1 MSPATSAA
9 PRGQPDQPS
18 HSGSHAITRTHG
30 DSQPQVRA
38 TMGPTPRVWAVT
50 AGPATVKAHTIHLD
64 NRTTASPPRRTRARR
79 TPHRP
84 PALSAGRPRPHP
96 ATALNR
102 HHRGPASHH
111 HGLTAH
117 RTTTGSPHHHWLTAP
132 RTHRTTHSPHQHR
145 PLTPQPTDQPAV
157 AGPSTG
163 SARVPVRRR
172 NPSRPGPHT
181 CWASRADLAHR
192 HAWERRYEQSW

>member
-117 RTTTGSPHHHWLTAP
+117 RTTTGSPHHALTAP
-132 RTHRTTHSPHQHR
+132 RTHRTSTGRSHRSPPTSRLSPDPRRAVLACQYVAA
-145 PLTPQPTDQPAV
+145 TPADQVHTPVARQGPISPIPMPPKQPA
-157 AGPSTG
+157 TT
-163 SARVPVRRR
+163 SADR
-172 NPSRPGPHT
+172 
-181 CWASRADLAHR
+181 
-192 HAWERRYEQSW
+192 